1 MKVLLSGGVKTEN
14 ILSAIRKKFTASG
27 DEFIVEKFIDDVGD
41 IYARGDYFDKAI
53 VTEQSITKE
62 YSIKDEG
69 EIRRRINQFAI
80 DNSKRQRK
88 ALFVFLTQNENIANM
103 IYEEILPILN
113 YSAVVYKQP
122 PYSVQFFV
130 TLVLKDVKQLPEDIV
145 FKPQSVTS
153 DIEYSNELVE
163 AEDETK
169 TVVTDEVSAGALFGA
184 AGFSSNTD
192 TNDDLSNDFDDDF
205 ESDFDSDF
213 DDSFDDS
220 FDEES
225 NSSGEEFN
233 DNNDFEN
240 NFDESDNSFGD
251 NFDNNNFDNNN
262 DFNNNSEFNNNNDF
276 NNSEQYAGDFDE
288 NTGGQNGNF
297 DTEMTDG
304 SNDNYEAGDGYDNYD
319 NNGNGYDNS
328 YNAPEDNYT
337 NYQNNDNVDNYE
349 YGNQEDGYN
358 NQEDGYNNQEYS
370 NTDNSYNDSQEYNDG
385 SEDNVMGQ
393 QYDKNGFNNDQ
404 YEDNQN
410 QNFIPGFD
418 EDEYTDENNQEDL
431 FSGYTDDN
439 GGMNQGNMNNSA
451 FEFNNEDYSQSE
463 FNNPNMVNGQSNE
476 FNQPNGFDQNNGFSQ
491 PGAFDQP
498 GMYDAN
504 PQQNIPT
511 GMGFDQSDYDTN
523 GQGQMG
529 MNPNAVNMNAGM
541 DSSAAVAAGA
551 GLLAGAAAV
560 GKGLIGGKK
569 GFIGKSKKLSK
580 VVGGNAGVQ
589 QQMQGA
595 PQIGTEAINGKHT
608 ANVNKVRNNIK
619 AFAARGNSI
628 VVTGCGGCGTSTIA
642 YNLANII
649 CQLGYTVLLVD
660 MDTDGRTQNY
670 ISRVNYES
678 MESDGANLMAA
689 VNSSTGL
696 NNQMSVVKQGF
707 HLLTM
712 GIGADVAP
720 VEELLHKEKLGRF
733 INMAK
738 VQHNFVIYDIPF
750 NKATTFLSDVTYGCD
765 NIVLAVDSS
774 NWGITKMM
782 LNVCNIASEDM
793 QDTIFNRAQVVFNRY
808 RNLNK
813 VFGKRIRT
821 ASDIM
826 KVVDDQVLD
835 LIGDDPGFYFQKLTI
850 SGIIND
856 DPAMEDGWFENV
868 QYSDTRKGQ
877 NVFLELLQNIVL
889 KK

>member
-1 MKVLLSGGVKTEN
+1 MKVLLSGGVKTDN
-14 ILSAIRKKFTASG
+14 ILMAIQKKFLSSG
-27 DEFIVEKFIDDVGD
+27 DEFIVEKFIDDVGS

-53 VTEQSITKE
+53 ITEQSITRE
-62 YSIKDEG
+62 GSITDEN
-69 EIRRRINQFAI
+69 EIRQRINNFAI
-80 DNSKRQRK
+80 ENSRRQRK
-88 ALFVFLTQNENIANM
+88 ALFVFLTQREEMANI

-113 YSAVVYKQP
+113 FSSVVYKHP

-145 FKPQSVTS
+145 FKPAAVTS
-153 DIEYSNELVE
+153 DIEYSHDLVE
-163 AEDETK
+163 EEETEN
-169 TVVTDEVSAGALFGA
+169 TIQSEVAANALFNQPMNGINSD
-184 AGFSSNTD
+184 FSSNDDSEDLGMPDGFFDELDELDDSTTDEYDNQQGSDTSYEEFSDSD
-192 TNDDLSNDFDDDF
+192 TN
-205 ESDFDSDF
+205 
-213 DDSFDDS
+213 
-220 FDEES
+220 
-225 NSSGEEFN
+225 
-233 DNNDFEN
+233 
-240 NFDESDNSFGD
+240 
-251 NFDNNNFDNNN
+251 
-262 DFNNNSEFNNNNDF
+262 
-276 NNSEQYAGDFDE
+276 
-288 NTGGQNGNF
+288 
-297 DTEMTDG
+297 
-304 SNDNYEAGDGYDNYD
+304 
-319 NNGNGYDNS
+319 YDNS
-328 YNAPEDNYT
+328 YNEYEDNHSFDEAEVTSDENLNTSISNGYT
-337 NYQNNDNVDNYE
+337 DNYSE
-349 YGNQEDGYN
+349 ENLGEN
-358 NQEDGYNNQEYS
+358 NISEEFDTDSNKPEYS
-370 NTDNSYNDSQEYNDG
+370 DTNSEYESFDNTDGQDISETYTEYNDETNDVEDSNVNDYTG
-385 SEDNVMGQ
+385 SDEDNMSQ
-393 QYDKNGFNNDQ
+393 QYNDDRNNNNQ
-404 YEDNQN
+404 YEDNMSS
-410 QNFIPGFD
+410 NFLPGFD
-418 EDEYTDENNQEDL
+418 EDDYSDDENQQDL
-431 FSGYTDDN
+431 YSGYTEETDNLSQGNGMNNNTDFSDDAFGFDDN
-439 GGMNQGNMNNSA
+439 DYQQEGINNAHPVNNQSGAFGFDNNDYQQG
-451 FEFNNEDYSQSE
+451 EFNNAHPVNNQS
-463 FNNPNMVNGQSNE
+463 
-476 FNQPNGFDQNNGFSQ
+476 
-491 PGAFDQP
+491 GAFDQP
-498 GMYDAN
+498 GMYDDSNGQSNNFGAN
-504 PQQNIPT
+504 I
-511 GMGFDQSDYDTN
+511 GFDQSDYVQDADN
-523 GQGQMG
+523 RINNPIDNSAQMNNVPG
-529 MNPNAVNMNAGM
+529 GFATPAK
-541 DSSAAVAAGA
+541 
-551 GLLAGAAAV
+551 GLL
-560 GKGLIGGKK
+560 GKAKFFGKK
-569 GFIGKSKKLSK
+569 TQVTKKF
-580 VVGGNAGVQ
+580 GGNNNANVVNDS
-589 QQMQGA
+589 GA
-595 PQIGTEAINGKHT
+595 NISNESINGKQT

-813 VFGKRIRT
+813 VFGKKIRT

-826 KVVDDQVLD
+826 KVVDDKVLD

>member
-1 MKVLLSGGVKTEN
+1 MKVLLSGGVKTDN
-14 ILSAIRKKFTASG
+14 ILMAIQKKFLSSG
-27 DEFIVEKFIDDVGD
+27 DEFIVEKFIDDVGS

-53 VTEQSITKE
+53 ITEQSITRE
-62 YSIKDEG
+62 GSITDEN
-69 EIRRRINQFAI
+69 EIRQRINNFAI
-80 DNSKRQRK
+80 ENSRRQRK
-88 ALFVFLTQNENIANM
+88 ALFVFLTQREEMANI

-113 YSAVVYKQP
+113 FSSVVYKHP

-145 FKPQSVTS
+145 FKPAAITS
-153 DIEYSNELVE
+153 DIEYSHDLVE
-163 AEDETK
+163 EEETEN
-169 TVVTDEVSAGALFGA
+169 TIQSEVAANALFNQSMNNINSD
-184 AGFSSNTD
+184 FNSNTD
-192 TNDDLSNDFDDDF
+192 SEDLGMPDGFFDELD
-205 ESDFDSDF
+205 EL
-213 DDSFDDS
+213 DDSTTNEYDNQQGSDTS
-220 FDEES
+220 Y
-225 NSSGEEFN
+225 EEF
-233 DNNDFEN
+233 
-240 NFDESDNSFGD
+240 SDS
-251 NFDNNNFDNNN
+251 
-262 DFNNNSEFNNNNDF
+262 
-276 NNSEQYAGDFDE
+276 
-288 NTGGQNGNF
+288 NTN
-297 DTEMTDG
+297 
-304 SNDNYEAGDGYDNYD
+304 
-319 NNGNGYDNS
+319 YDNS
-328 YNAPEDNYT
+328 YNEYEDNYSFDEAEVT
-337 NYQNNDNVDNYE
+337 SDENLNTSISNGYTDNYSEENLGENNISEEFDTDSNKPE
-349 YGNQEDGYN
+349 YSDTNSEYESFDNTDGQDISETYTEHNDETNDVEDSNVNDYTGSDEDNMSQQYNDDRNNN
-358 NQEDGYNNQEYS
+358 NQYDDNMSS
-370 NTDNSYNDSQEYNDG
+370 N
-385 SEDNVMGQ
+385 
-393 QYDKNGFNNDQ
+393 FL
-404 YEDNQN
+404 
-410 QNFIPGFD
+410 PGFD
-418 EDEYTDENNQEDL
+418 EDDYSDDENQQDL
-431 FSGYTDDN
+431 YSGYTEETDNLSQGNGMNNNTDFSDDAFGFDDN
-439 GGMNQGNMNNSA
+439 DYQQEEVNNAHPVNSQSGAFGFNDNDYQQG
-451 FEFNNEDYSQSE
+451 EFNNAHPVNNQS
-463 FNNPNMVNGQSNE
+463 
-476 FNQPNGFDQNNGFSQ
+476 
-491 PGAFDQP
+491 GAFDQP
-498 GMYDAN
+498 GMYDDSNGQSNNFGAN
-504 PQQNIPT
+504 I
-511 GMGFDQSDYDTN
+511 GFDQSDYVQDADN
-523 GQGQMG
+523 RINNPIDNSAQMNNVPG
-529 MNPNAVNMNAGM
+529 GFATPAK
-541 DSSAAVAAGA
+541 
-551 GLLAGAAAV
+551 GLL
-560 GKGLIGGKK
+560 GKAKFFGKK
-569 GFIGKSKKLSK
+569 TQVTKKF
-580 VVGGNAGVQ
+580 GGNNNANVVNDN
-589 QQMQGA
+589 GA
-595 PQIGTEAINGKHT
+595 NISNESINGKQT

-813 VFGKRIRT
+813 VFGKKIRT

-826 KVVDDQVLD
+826 KVVDDKVLD